1 LPSTQAAH
9 GKVLPWAAGGLAK
22 LCHAPRPPMAKLC
35 HGRRGAWQSFA
46 KPLAAHGK
54 ASPCAAGGLAK
65 PCQAPRR
72 PWQNFA
78 MGGPRW
84 PRPGRT
90 TVDPVRWSSEA
101 SCIQV
106 VVAAFPPAKLPFASN
121 AVPCWLW
128 SSPGGSQERR
138 DTLPAVPED
147 QEEASLPCC
156 SARIW
161 VVVRG
166 LGLRYQDQA
175 ASPVSEQSS

>member
-1 LPSTQAAH
+1 LPC
-9 GKVLPWAAGGLAK
+9 AAGGLAK
-22 LCHAPRPPMAKLC
+22 LCQAPRPPMAKLC

-46 KPLAAHGK
+46 MHPG
-54 ASPCAAGGLAK
+54 
-65 PCQAPRR
+65 R
-72 PWQNFA
+72 PWQSFA

-138 DTLPAVPED
+138 APLGLPAVPED
-147 QEEASLPCC
+147 QAEASLPCC
-156 SARIW
+156 SARTW